1 LSDEAEPLG
10 FLELTDDLPTEE
22 RRTPEFTLLL
32 HCPEEQLEYE
42 IAEEATESYAPP
54 EEAVPEPVDVEAET
68 RRIFEDAFAQGEK
81 AGHEMGMKKVEPL
94 IEKLNQYLASFDNV
108 RQELRARVERFATVL
123 ALTFAESIVLKECTE
138 HKEVT
143 LTMIRKA
150 MEACEERG
158 ECLVRLPKDDAW
170 MISAQGA
177 TAWKLL
183 PDEELKE
190 PGFVIETN
198 FGDIDGRISKQFEEL
213 RKEFLGT
220 AR

>member
-1 LSDEAEPLG
+1 MSDDAEPLG
-10 FLELTDDLPTEE
+10 FLELTDDLPAEQ
-22 RRTPEFTLLL
+22 RRPPEFTLLL
-32 HCPEEQLEYE
+32 HCPEEQLECE
-42 IAEEATESYAPP
+42 ISGEATESDAPP

-68 RRIFEDAFAQGEK
+68 RRIFEEAFAQGEK

-94 IEKLNQYLASFDNV
+94 IEKLNQYLASFDNI

-143 LTMIRKA
+143 LTMVRKA

-220 AR
+220 AQ

>member
-1 LSDEAEPLG
+1 MSDDAEPLA
-10 FLELTDDLPTEE
+10 FIDLTNDEPAEPI
-22 RRTPEFTLLL
+22 RIPEFTLLL
-32 HCPEEQLEYE
+32 RDPEEEARE
-42 IAEEATESYAPP
+42 IEVATEPGSVV
-54 EEAVPEPVDVEAET
+54 EEVVPEPIDVEAET

-81 AGHEMGMKKVEPL
+81 AGYEMGMKKVEPL
-94 IEKLNQYLASFDNV
+94 IEKLNQYLASLDAMK
-108 RQELRARVERFATVL
+108 QELLTRVERFATVL

-150 MEACEERG
+150 LEACEERG

-170 MISAQGA
+170 MISAEGA

-190 PGFVIETN
+190 PGFIIETN

-213 RKEFLGT
+213 KKEFL
-220 AR
+220 AAPQ